1 MDLDH
6 FLRDVLEVSKLCLR
20 AWRKGEISY
29 ANQLLK
35 VSPPLCLAYA
45 LIKHQ
50 NI

>member
-6 FLRDVLEVSKLCLR
+6 FLRDVLEVSKLYLR
-20 AWRKGEISY
+20 AWGKGEISY

-35 VSPPLCLAYA
+35 VSPLCLAYA
-45 LIKHQ
+45 LIKHE